1 MWQNKRIISIIPARG
16 GSTRLKNKNILPVGG
31 IPMIGWA
38 IQNSLSIK
46 EIDTTIV
53 TTDDK
58 NIAKIAR
65 DHGAQTPFLRSAK
78 LSKSSSA
85 FTPVILDALQRVKS
99 KFGVYDYA
107 VILQANS
114 PLTTPGDIRRVIFE
128 AIKQKRDV
136 VFSVTRLSSPPQWT
150 LRLKGKKPEFA
161 FRDVSQVQNYQ
172 RQQLEPLYRS
182 SGAVYCANINYLEN
196 NPESAQ
202 LALPADGQ
210 NSAVI
215 ATDPMN
221 AIDVDTELDYVLA
234 EAIYTRKSKKE
245 WVWFT

>member
-1 MWQNKRIISIIPARG
+1 MRQNKRIISIIPARG
-16 GSTRLKNKNILPVGG
+16 GSTRLKNKNILPIGG

-38 IQNSLSIK
+38 IKNSLSIK

-58 NIAKIAR
+58 IIAEIAR
-65 DHGAQTPFLRSAK
+65 AHGAQTPFLRSAK

-85 FTPVILDALQRVKS
+85 FTPVILDALQRVRS
-99 KFGVYDYA
+99 KFGVFDYA

-114 PLTTPGDIRRVIFE
+114 PLTTPRDIRRVIFE
-128 AIKQKRDV
+128 AIRQKRDV

-161 FRDVSQVQNYQ
+161 FRDVSQAQNYQ
-172 RQQLEPLYRS
+172 CQQLEPLYRS

-196 NPESAQ
+196 NPASAQ
-202 LALPADGQ
+202 LALPVDGQ

-221 AIDVDTELDYVLA
+221 AIDVDTELDHILA
-234 EAIYTRKSKKE
+234 EAIYTRKSK
-245 WVWFT
+245 